1 MAWNEP
7 GGNNRDPWG
16 GKDGRDQ
23 GPPDLDEIVR
33 KLSGKFGGLLGN
45 KRGGDSGGSSGGGGM
60 PKLPFGTGGFILIV
74 VIVAALWLASGIYI
88 VDAGK
93 QGVELTFGQYSNT
106 TVPGLNYHLP
116 YPFQSAEIVDVEQL
130 RAQEIGYRSGG
141 TGRQAN
147 RSVPRE
153 ALMLTQDENIVDIRL
168 SVQYQVSD
176 PVAYLFAISDPDQ
189 TLVQVIESS
198 TREVVG
204 RNTMDF
210 VLTEGRS
217 DIVAEVQRLSQ
228 EILNDYNT
236 GLNITN
242 LNLQDAQ
249 PPEQVQ
255 AAFADAI
262 KAREDEQRVINEAQ
276 AYANEVL
283 PRARG
288 AAARI
293 LEEAAAYKDQ
303 VVARA
308 EGETSRF
315 EQLLTEYSKA
325 PEITRQRL
333 YIEALESM
341 LANTNKVLIDTDQGD
356 SNNLLYLPL
365 DRLISNPAN
374 RQDNAPSNVPGSS
387 FSIPPTI
394 DSSSNPSSTRL
405 RDTSRQ
411 RESR

>member
-16 GKDGRDQ
+16 GNGRDQ
-23 GPPDLDEIVR
+23 GPPDLDEIIR

-45 KRGGDSGGSSGGGGM
+45 KRGGGDSGGGGGG
-60 PKLPFGTGGFILIV
+60 LPSVPFRAGGVALIIGIV
-74 VIVAALWLASGIYI
+74 LVIWLASGIYI

-93 QGVELTFGQYSNT
+93 RGVELRFGQYSAT
-106 TVPGLNYHLP
+106 TAPGLSYHFP
-116 YPFQSAEIVDVEQL
+116 SPIETVEIVDVERL

-141 TGRQAN
+141 AGRQAT
-147 RSVPRE
+147 RSVPQE

-176 PVAYLFAISDPDQ
+176 PRAYLFAISDPDA

-204 RNTMDF
+204 RNAMDF

-217 DIVAEVQRLSQ
+217 DVVAEVQLLSQ
-228 EILNDYNT
+228 EILDQYRT
-236 GLNITN
+236 GLSITN

-262 KAREDEQRVINEAQ
+262 KAREDEQRLINEAQ
-276 AYANEVL
+276 AYSNEIL
-283 PRARG
+283 PKARG
-288 AAARI
+288 EAARA

-303 VVARA
+303 VTAQAV
-308 EGETSRF
+308 GEASRF

-325 PEITRQRL
+325 PKITRERL
-333 YIEALESM
+333 YIEAIESM
-341 LANTNKVLIDTDQGD
+341 LANTNKVLIDTEQG
-356 SNNLLYLPL
+356 NNLLYLPL
-365 DRLISNPAN
+365 DRLMERGQNRSS
-374 RQDNAPSNVPGSS
+374 RQDPSGAA
-387 FSIPPTI
+387 F
-394 DSSSNPSSTRL
+394 SSSPSANFNTNPSSNSRL

-411 RESR
+411 RETR